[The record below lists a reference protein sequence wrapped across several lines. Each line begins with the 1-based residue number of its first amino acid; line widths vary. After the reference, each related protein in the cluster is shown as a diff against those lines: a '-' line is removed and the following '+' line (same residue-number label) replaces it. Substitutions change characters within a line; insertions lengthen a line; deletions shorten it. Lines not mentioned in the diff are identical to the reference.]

1 MIRTVLKSNLLS
13 IRKGHL
19 IILLISLIISSCNIK
34 KQELLYRNEKIK
46 SKVFLIDTISL
57 YKNRKDSINESIDIK
72 IYERDDSTIILK
84 KKIEISR
91 NIRRIIN
98 NTDSLIRSKN
108 IQKEK
113 TENIINKTK
122 TYQEQKTTLAIQWK
136 AMIISI
142 LLISLIICY
151 LKKYF

>member
-1 MIRTVLKSNLLS
+1 MT
-13 IRKGHL
+13 
-19 IILLISLIISSCNIK
+19 K
-34 KQELLYRNEKIK
+34 KE
-46 SKVFLIDTISL
+46 
-57 YKNRKDSINESIDIK
+57 KDSINENIEIG
-72 IYERDDSTIILK
+72 IYESVNGIMKLK
-84 KKIEISR
+84 KRIEISR
-91 NIRRIIN
+91 NSRRLIN

-142 LLISLIICY
+142 LLIYIIVCY
-151 LKKYF
+151 LKKKLLSLCFI

>member
-1 MIRTVLKSNLLS
+1 MTKKVLMSNLLS

-84 KKIEISR
+84 KKIEISH

-136 AMIISI
+136 AMMISI
-142 LLISLIICY
+142 LLIFIIVCY

>member
-1 MIRTVLKSNLLS
+1 MTKKVLMSNLLS
-13 IRKGHL
+13 IRKGYI

-136 AMIISI
+136 AMMISI
-142 LLISLIICY
+142 LLIFIIVCY

>member
-1 MIRTVLKSNLLS
+1 MIRIVLKSNLLS

-19 IILLISLIISSCNIK
+19 IILLISLIISSCNTK
-34 KQELLYRNEKIK
+34 KQELIYQSKANK
-46 SKVFLIDTISL
+46 SKYFIIDTISL
-57 YKNRKDSINESIDIK
+57 TKKEKDSINENIEIG
-72 IYERDDSTIILK
+72 IYESVNGIMKLK
-84 KKIEISR
+84 KRIEISR
-91 NIRRIIN
+91 NSRRLIN

-136 AMIISI
+136 AMMISI
-142 LLISLIICY
+142 LLIFIIVCY